1 MSFIKVIRP
10 RGRTSAKTLS
20 KPSADARP
28 KAARPILH
36 LKPAADL

>member
-1 MSFIKVIRP
+1 MSFTKVIRP
-10 RGRTSAKTLS
+10 RGRTPANTVS
-20 KPSADARP
+20 KPPADARP